1 MAINGTRRDAV
12 RSAMDRIREIQ
23 NQHEISRDS
32 LQLIKSELLELARHA
47 QWFTVDD
54 FPPPEESEHNSC
66 IYRLAED
73 ERTQANAL
81 YIQTA
86 VAPLDVPAHYHDTW
100 AVIVGIKGTELNK
113 FYERTDDGV
122 REVESYPVCEGT
134 GVTMLPD
141 DLHSIHVHDEQ
152 PVINFHMYG
161 LALEQLVDR
170 EFYDRKARQWKK
182 FPVFEDVREA
192 RNFL

>member
-1 MAINGTRRDAV
+1 MSTNGTRRDAV
-12 RSAMDRIREIQ
+12 RSTVDRIREIQ
-23 NQHEISRDS
+23 NQHEISRES
-32 LQLIKSELLELARHA
+32 LQLIKSELLKLARQAH
-47 QWFTVDD
+47 WFTVDD
-54 FPPPEESEHNSC
+54 FPPPEAAEHNSC
-66 IYRLAED
+66 VYRLAED
-73 ERTQANAL
+73 EDSYGNAL

-134 GVTMLPD
+134 GVTMLAD
-141 DLHSIHVHDEQ
+141 DLHSIHVSDAE

-170 EFYDRKARQWKK
+170 EFFDRKARQWKK
-182 FPVFEDVREA
+182 FPVFEDIRDT
-192 RNFL
+192 RDFL

>member
-1 MAINGTRRDAV
+1 MSINGSRRDAV
-12 RSAMDRIREIQ
+12 RSTLDRIREIQ
-23 NQHEISRDS
+23 NRHEISRDS
-32 LQLIKSELLELARHA
+32 LQLIKSELLHLAKQT
-47 QWFTVDD
+47 QWFTADE
-54 FPPPEESEHNSC
+54 FPPPEESDQTSC
-66 IYRLAED
+66 VYRLAED
-73 ERTQANAL
+73 ETTHTNAL

-122 REVESYPVCEGT
+122 RQVDSHPVREGT
-134 GVTMLPD
+134 GVTMLAD
-141 DLHSIHVHDEQ
+141 DLHSIHISDEQ

-161 LALEQLVDR
+161 LALECLVDR
-170 EFYDRKARQWKK
+170 EFFDRKARQWKK
-182 FPVFEDVREA
+182 FPVFEDIREA